1 MKKNNFKKTMFL
13 RLDFSLKHG
22 FMLVKKKIYILLIF
36 DIIIVF

>member
-22 FMLVKKKIYILLIF
+22 FMLVKNFYILLIF